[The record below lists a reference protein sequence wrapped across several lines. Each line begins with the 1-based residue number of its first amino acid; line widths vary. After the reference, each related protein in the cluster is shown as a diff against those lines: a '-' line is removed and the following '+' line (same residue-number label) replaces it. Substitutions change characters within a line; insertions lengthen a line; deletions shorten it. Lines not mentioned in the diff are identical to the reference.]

1 AAVRRGLG
9 LTPADFV
16 ITQIGVRSWK
26 GNDDVVDAMVAVAA
40 AAPAARLLI
49 VGARSPD
56 SRDERVRRRRLD
68 GRVRVV
74 GYREDVPEILAA
86 SDCCVDA
93 SYAGLGLTG
102 TLREA
107 LAVGTPV
114 VATDLEGNPELVT
127 HGVTG
132 LLVPH
137 AVPTP
142 WRARCSRSSRIRRGP
157 ARWRWKVGAGCRPGS
172 RRRSRWSG
180 RKLSTGGC
188 WRKPQRRHPWA
199 TRRAV
204 TTPQRRSS
212 SAGAGSPPAPAS
224 PSAARASAVARR
236 RATDSGRRR

>member
-86 SDCCVDA
+86 SDRCVDA

-114 VATDLEGNPELVT
+114 VATDLGGNPELVT

-132 LLVPH
+132 LIVP
-137 AVPTP
+137 P
-142 WRARCSRSSRIRRGP
+142 
-157 ARWRWKVGAGCRPGS
+157 
-172 RRRSRWSG
+172 
-180 RKLSTGGC
+180 
-188 WRKPQRRHPWA
+188 
-199 TRRAV
+199 RRAD
-204 TTPQRRSS
+204 
-212 SAGAGSPPAPAS
+212 AL
-224 PSAARASAVARR
+224 ARALLEIIADQHRGIETTLGS
-236 RATDSGRRR
+236 